1 MYKRILLQSIYSF
14 IILSLLCGFVYPAV
28 VTGISQVAMNNKAN
42 GSITNINNKD
52 YCLNLGE
59 DFKEE
64 GHLWG
69 RKQSVS
75 IIEINGKL
83 VAYGQ
88 AKNSNISSKD
98 YNESIAKYAEFM
110 KKANL
115 QETSVPVDLI
125 TYSSSGLDPEISIEA
140 AYYQTK
146 RLATY
151 YKVDESIIK
160 QIIDNN
166 SSKRFLNI
174 FGENIVN
181 VKKVNLELEKIK

>member
-1 MYKRILLQSIYSF
+1 
-14 IILSLLCGFVYPAV
+14 
-28 VTGISQVAMNNKAN
+28 
-42 GSITNINNKD
+42 
-52 YCLNLGE
+52 
-59 DFKEE
+59 
-64 GHLWG
+64 
-69 RKQSVS
+69 
-75 IIEINGKL
+75 
-83 VAYGQ
+83 
-88 AKNSNISSKD
+88 
-98 YNESIAKYAEFM
+98 M